1 MHRAAR
7 SAKTGFHRNKQP
19 NRTDGESAENSEEK
33 AFWMLTC
40 SAHNLWA
47 AVPHQ
52 WYESGIF
59 ERCHLLT
66 SPLNRQLGRGR
77 EVGRPPS
84 FCRQISELDRV
95 WWCVRPTSAG
105 TTCLKPFPRFYLPP
119 PPKQQTYLLPMQD
132 DLLGIIHM
140 LTSLVILLQNIQFE
154 ITFGDWLSARLCKH
168 TIRFISLFLPDRIR
182 NIHKYM
188 FTQTHWPS

>member
-7 SAKTGFHRNKQP
+7 PAKTGFHRNKQP

-84 FCRQISELDRV
+84 FCRQISELDQSVVMRAPNK
-95 WWCVRPTSAG
+95 CRN
-105 TTCLKPFPRFYLPP
+105 YLPQTL
-119 PPKQQTYLLPMQD
+119 PKILPAASPQTTNLSASYARRPSRYHTYVDFIGHFTSKYPIWWLTVSAIVQTYNKFYF
-132 DLLGIIHM
+132 
-140 LTSLVILLQNIQFE
+140 T
-154 ITFGDWLSARLCKH
+154 LSSR
-168 TIRFISLFLPDRIR
+168 
-182 NIHKYM
+182 
-188 FTQTHWPS
+188 